1 MLRNRA
7 SSRSFSLPADLHE
20 ALDAHLDETSQSAST
35 LVSELLRAHLATF
48 AAGANPVAQVPL
60 HPLLLR
66 AAERHAKDHHT
77 PLTAVLQA
85 ALAKGLYV
93 LATQKESV

>member
-7 SSRSFSLPADLHE
+7 SSRSFSLPADLHA
-20 ALDAHLDETSQSAST
+20 ALDAHLNETSQSGSA

-48 AAGANPVAQVPL
+48 TAGANPVVQFPL

-66 AAERHAKDHHT
+66 AAERHAEERHK
-77 PLTAVLQA
+77 PLTDVLEA
-85 ALAKGLYV
+85 ALAKGIYG
-93 LATQKESV
+93 LATQKEPD

>member
-7 SSRSFSLPADLHE
+7 SSRSFSLPADLHA
-20 ALDAHLDETSQSAST
+20 ALDAHLNETLQSASA

-48 AAGANPVAQVPL
+48 ATGANPSVQVSL

-66 AAERHAKDHHT
+66 AAERYAEEHHK
-77 PLTAVLQA
+77 PLTDVLEA

-93 LATQKESV
+93 LSTQKEPV